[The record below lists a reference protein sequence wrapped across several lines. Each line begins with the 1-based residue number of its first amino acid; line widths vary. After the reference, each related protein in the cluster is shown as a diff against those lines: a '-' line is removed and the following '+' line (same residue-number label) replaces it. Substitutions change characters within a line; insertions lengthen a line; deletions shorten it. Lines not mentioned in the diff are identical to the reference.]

1 MNGRLWG
8 GLLLS
13 VAAFVSY
20 FAFFY
25 RYPVTR
31 DVPWVNI
38 LLFLVALVLL
48 ISGFRRATRKIAA
61 GVIVAL
67 GLVVAVAFGF
77 SVTLASKVPSS
88 PAAPRV
94 GQQVPDFK
102 LLDST
107 RREVSL
113 AQLLASSQRGVLL
126 VFYRGYW

>member
-13 VAAFVSY
+13 VAAFISY

-25 RYPVTR
+25 RWPATR

-38 LLFLVALVLL
+38 VLFAAAIVLL

-61 GVIVAL
+61 GLI
-67 GLVVAVAFGF
+67 LVVGIAVAAAFGF
-77 SVTLASKVPSS
+77 AMTIAAKVPFS
-88 PAAPRV
+88 PAAPRI
-94 GQQVPDFK
+94 GQKAPDFA
-102 LLDST
+102 LSDSM

-113 AQLLASSQRGVLL
+113 SQLLASSP
-126 VFYRGYW
+126 

>member
-13 VAAFVSY
+13 VAGFFSY

-25 RYPVTR
+25 RYPLTR
-31 DVPWVNI
+31 DIPWVNI
-38 LLFLVALVLL
+38 LLLVVAIWLL

-61 GVIVAL
+61 GVVMGL
-67 GLVVAVAFGF
+67 GIVVAVAFGF
-77 SVTLASKVPSS
+77 AVTVGSKVPTS
-88 PAAPRV
+88 PAAPQI
-94 GQQVPDFK
+94 GQKAPDFR

-113 AQLLASSQRGVLL
+113 SQLLASSPHGVLL

>member
-13 VAAFVSY
+13 VAAFISY

-38 LLFLVALVLL
+38 LLFLAALFLL
-48 ISGFRRATRKIAA
+48 ITGFRRATRKIAA
-61 GVIVAL
+61 GVVVAL
-67 GLVVAVAFGF
+67 GLVVAVAFGL
-77 SVTLASKVPSS
+77 SVTVASKVPSS
-88 PAAPRV
+88 PAAPHV

-113 AQLLASSQRGVLL
+113 AQLLASSPRGVLL

>member
-25 RYPVTR
+25 RYPITR

-38 LLFLVALVLL
+38 LLFLAAIVLL
-48 ISGFRRATRKIAA
+48 ITGFRRATRKISA
-61 GVIVAL
+61 GMVAVI
-67 GLVVAVAFGF
+67 GIGIAVAFGF
-77 SVTLASKVPSS
+77 GVTMASKVPVS

-94 GQQVPDFK
+94 GQKAPDFT

-107 RREVSL
+107 RRETSL
-113 AQLLASSQRGVLL
+113 AQLVASSPKGVLL